1 MATNVAPSKNTGGEG
16 FNFENDVCAWLLASM
31 LVGEPV
37 FGADCGAPVRLDF
50 QTGTGPN
57 RWFLDDVLVTTAV
70 GPHQHRFALSVKSNK
85 QFTATSAPSDF
96 VTAAWEQWL
105 HIGSPVFEAQQD
117 FMGIVTAPLSYA
129 AKTSLDGLVDK
140 ARVNDPILFA
150 ARLATPNWANRKE
163 LALFNSFACPVSL
176 GQATTDED
184 TARLLTRLRFVQRD
198 FEAIASESQNIAIVL
213 CRRAVRT
220 RTSADAQA
228 LWSILRDLASELRP
242 RAGSLTLSE
251 LIDRLRARVVLAD
264 YPDHAADWATLDA
277 RSAREA
283 GLIRDSIAD
292 RIHFPRVAEVSGVL
306 DALAENA
313 HVSLLG
319 TSGVGKSALAKMAF
333 EHRRSKGERTL
344 WIDASSI
351 DGATNFGGFE
361 LSLQLLQPLAELLAK
376 EASRDPVIII
386 DGIDRLCADRSF
398 RTVATLLRA
407 VNCGPQATRWR
418 VLAVCQSQ
426 EWQRVLESLHRAGAE
441 LAVWR
446 EHEPL
451 LRQQDAIQPIR
462 DSVPKL
468 ARLMLEP
475 RVGALLSNLKLLDL
489 VVRRLD
495 GGADI
500 DASAL
505 VGESS
510 VAEWFWIAEIDRG
523 PDRLARVR
531 FARSLAQVQAD
542 QLAATVS
549 VDSIDPSSLAAAQSL
564 TVDQLLVQLP
574 GDRLAFAHDLYG
586 DWARFRILQD
596 NRANLA
602 AFLKDRHE
610 SPLWHRAIRL
620 LGNHLLE
627 RDGGV
632 EEWKALISSFGQG
645 EMTNVRDLLLEAP
658 AFAVNAGPLLER
670 VFPDLVAGDGVLL
683 RRLLNRFLAF
693 ASVPNPRMQLIARA
707 VGMDANAARAAY
719 RQPHWPYWLDVL
731 RVLHVYRDDAVRVAP
746 SEIAKIVEMWLEFA
760 SAVGIRRREAAALAV
775 MLGQRA
781 LDSRHEWFD
790 SDPHEDRQRFYKC
803 ALLAAPER
811 PDDVV
816 DLARAAAERVPRL
829 VTETV
834 QPLTTSSLGPV
845 VIRGPWADGPL
856 ARVDDDFQ
864 HVILEMPGIEH
875 LYRVR
880 PAAAR
885 EVILACLLHA
895 PQQVPWASIGLTER
909 ELGLAHRRWTPAL
922 FTRGPFL
929 LCLQLDFI
937 EGLELIMR
945 LVECATER
953 SNEEFTRS
961 LSDWQ
966 ASAAEEGRS
975 EAAIEEAL
983 RGMPRRCLVL
993 HDGSKELSFSGDAGS
1008 YGWSAGVMCPGGFSP
1023 FPPSAVTCA
1032 LMALEKYFYL
1042 RLDAGHDIADEVSAT
1057 FARCRTVAP
1066 LGVLVDVG
1074 KRQRTLF
1081 EGPLQSLL
1089 SAAELYGWE
1098 IAKMVQGRASLMIG
1112 AFMNGPK
1119 FITLAQDFHGLAHRE
1134 INLRHVA
1141 MDLLLKRDEMRT
1153 FFSSVREWWN
1163 GRRAA
1168 GEQLFDMA
1176 SQLDLLLDATNY
1188 EVREDSTHG
1197 YVVVNTALERMENAR
1212 AEEHQELNDQML
1224 VLCLPTRCRTILDE
1238 RHVQTDLQL
1247 EDLWQTWEHIRKLST
1262 TVPALAAGEEPF
1274 GDEHLNAIMGG
1285 VAVFLWHEEWMSRHE
1300 GRRAEVEGV
1309 LQFILSDDSS
1319 NRSEFRSELDA
1330 STWTW
1335 NCFLAEAAAMLWT
1348 LSPKDVR
1355 WRRLVAEGAFA
1366 RKYTAVRLLFVRCNE
1381 RRGALGDDFGRLRR
1395 LVLDWAHVRDR
1406 VNALQSMQNMIPPI
1420 DDQELNRLLADVK
1433 AWADQT
1439 ISSFVDGTI
1448 APLAVDWRHFDEAG
1462 RFAEIDF
1469 LRQGWP
1475 DSRLMDF
1482 HLVRCS
1488 HDWMPLPDGAQSPEE
1503 RIEAIDF
1510 WRVALEVVTAK
1521 PRADLKRR
1529 DQQYPNDD
1537 ESWVLENAAAVVL
1550 QLGSA
1555 ENPEAFWALIIEL
1568 HSEAHDWPELFL
1580 NALHRRALAAEVT
1593 PTTYA
1598 ALVREIAKRAFTDIE
1613 GDRRWPWHEKAW
1625 DALLGIDYT
1634 LSHLWA
1640 DRHADHV
1647 VAIWDVISLW
1657 MEKTPQEG
1665 QRLSGFAS
1673 WLSKSAAALIRLR
1686 SLPWLLNELRAG
1698 DLRSD
1703 YRESEVGDAVAGL
1716 LNVIWDK
1723 EQSQLRASS
1732 ESSDAFR
1739 GLLSWLVERQNS
1751 RGLELQGRIGGLA

>member
-1 MATNVAPSKNTGGEG
+1 MATNVAPPKNTGGGG
-16 FNFENDVCAWLLASM
+16 FAFEDDVCAGLLASM
-31 LVGEPV
+31 LVGEAV
-37 FGADCGAPVRLDF
+37 FGVDCGPLVRLDF
-50 QTGTGPN
+50 QTRPDG
-57 RWFLDDVLVTTAV
+57 WFLDDILVTTAV
-70 GPHQHRFALSVKSNK
+70 GPLHHRFALSVKSNP

-96 VTAAWEQWL
+96 VAAAWEQWL
-105 HIGSPVFEAQQD
+105 HIGSAVFDASRD
-117 FMGIVTAPLSYA
+117 FMGLVTAQLSGVA
-129 AKTSLDGLVDK
+129 ASSVFGLGEK
-140 ARVNDPILFA
+140 ARVNDPSLFP
-150 ARLATPNWANRKE
+150 ARLATPNWASADER
-163 LALFNSFACPVSL
+163 AMFASFACPPSL
-176 GQATTDED
+176 GQTTTDVD
-184 TARLLTRLRFVQRD
+184 SARLLQRLRFLHRD
-198 FEAIASESQNIAIVL
+198 FGALASESQNSALEL
-213 CRRAVRT
+213 CRRAVR
-220 RTSADAQA
+220 SHLAIDAQA

-251 LIDRLRARVVLAD
+251 LIDRLRTRVALAD

-283 GLIRDSIAD
+283 GLIRDSIAG
-292 RIHFPRVAEVSGVL
+292 RIHLPRDAQVAGIV
-306 DALAENA
+306 DALAENVR
-313 HVSLLG
+313 VSLLG
-319 TSGVGKSALAKMAF
+319 TSGVGKSALAKLVF
-333 EHRRSKGERTL
+333 EHRLAKGERTL
-344 WIDASSI
+344 WIDAPSI
-351 DGATNFGGFE
+351 DGASDFGGFE
-361 LSLQLLQPLAELLAK
+361 SSLQLLQPLAELLAK

-407 VNCGPQATRWR
+407 LNCGHQATRWR
-418 VLAVCQSQ
+418 VLAVCQSE

-446 EHEPL
+446 EHEPH
-451 LRQQDAIQPIR
+451 LRQQDDIRPIR

-510 VAEWFWIAEIDRG
+510 VAEWFWSAEIDRG

-549 VDSIDPSSLAAAQSL
+549 VDSIDPSSLDAAQSL
-564 TVDQLLVQLP
+564 TADHLLVQLP

-586 DWARFRILQD
+586 DWARFRILQ
-596 NRANLA
+596 NHRANLA
-602 AFLKDRHE
+602 AFLQNRHE

-620 LGNHLLE
+620 LGIHLLE

-632 EEWKALISSFGQG
+632 EEWKSLISSFGQG

-683 RRLLNRFLAF
+683 RRLLTRFLAF

-731 RVLHVYRDDAVRVAP
+731 RVLHVHRDDAVRVAP
-746 SEIAKIVEMWLEFA
+746 SEVAKIVEMWLAFA
-760 SAVGIRRREAAALAV
+760 SPGGIRRREAAAIAV

-781 LDSRHEWFD
+781 VDSRDERFD
-790 SDPHEDRQRFYKC
+790 SDPHEDRQRFYRC

-816 DLARAAAERVPRL
+816 DLARVAAERVPRL
-829 VTETV
+829 VSETV

-845 VIRGPWADGPL
+845 VMRGPWADGPL

-864 HVILEMPGIEH
+864 HVILERPGIEE

-895 PQQVPWASIGLTER
+895 PQQVPWASIGMSER
-909 ELGLAHRRWTPAL
+909 ELGLAHRRWTPSL

-953 SNEEFTRS
+953 SNEELTRS
-961 LSDWQ
+961 LSEWQ

-975 EAAIEEAL
+975 EAANEEATG
-983 RGMPRRCLVL
+983 GMPRRCLVL
-993 HDGSKELSFSGDAGS
+993 HDGTKELSFSGDAGS
-1008 YGWSAGVMCPGGFSP
+1008 YGWSAGVICPGGFSP
-1023 FPPSAVTCA
+1023 FPPSAVTSA

-1081 EGPLQSLL
+1081 EGPLQALL

-1098 IAKMVQGRASLMIG
+1098 IAKMVQGRTSLMIG
-1112 AFMNGPK
+1112 AFLNGRE

-1134 INLRHVA
+1134 IDLRHVA
-1141 MDLLLKRDEMRT
+1141 MDLLLKRDEIRT
-1153 FFSSVREWWN
+1153 FFSSVREWWT

-1168 GEQLFDMA
+1168 GEQLVDMA
-1176 SQLDLLLDATNY
+1176 DQLDLLLDAANY

-1197 YVVVNTALERMENAR
+1197 HVVVNTALERMENAR
-1212 AEEHQELNDQML
+1212 AAERQERNDQML
-1224 VLCLPTRCRTILDE
+1224 VLCFPTRCRTILDE
-1238 RHVQTDLQL
+1238 RHVQTDSQL

-1262 TVPALAAGEEPF
+1262 TVPALAGSEELS
-1274 GDEHLNAIMGG
+1274 GDEYVNAIMGG
-1285 VAVFLWHEEWMSRHE
+1285 IAVLLWHEEWMSRHE

-1309 LQFILSDDSS
+1309 LQFILSDDLSD
-1319 NRSEFRSELDA
+1319 RAAFRSELDA

-1335 NCFLAEAAAMLWT
+1335 DCFLAEAAAMLWA

-1366 RKYTAVRLLFVRCNE
+1366 RKYTAVRLLFVRCKE

-1406 VNALQSMQNMIPPI
+1406 VNALWSMQNMIPPI
-1420 DDQELNRLLADVK
+1420 DDQEFNRLLTDVE
-1433 AWADQT
+1433 AWVEQK
-1439 ISSFVDGTI
+1439 ISSFVDGAI
-1448 APLAVDWRHFDEAG
+1448 APLAVDWRHFDEAS
-1462 RFAEIDF
+1462 RFAEIDG

-1488 HDWMPLPDGAQSPEE
+1488 HDWMPLPDGAQCPEE
-1503 RIEAIDF
+1503 RIEAIEF
-1510 WRVALEVVTAK
+1510 WRVALEVATA
-1521 PRADLKRR
+1521 RARTVLNRR

-1537 ESWVLENAAAVVL
+1537 ERWVLETAAAVVL
-1550 QLGSA
+1550 QLDSA
-1555 ENPEAFWALIIEL
+1555 ETPESFWGPIVDLQC
-1568 HSEAHDWPELFL
+1568 EAHDWPELFL
-1580 NALHRRALAAEVT
+1580 NALHRRALTAEVT

-1598 ALVREIAKRAFTDIE
+1598 ALIREIARRSFTE
-1613 GDRRWPWHEKAW
+1613 GDGERRWPRHERAW
-1625 DALLGIDYT
+1625 GALLGIDDW
-1634 LSHLWA
+1634 LSDLWA
-1640 DRHADHV
+1640 DRHGDHV

-1657 MEKTPQEG
+1657 MEKAPQEG

-1673 WLSKSAAALIRLR
+1673 WLSKSAAASIRLR
-1686 SLPWLLNELRAG
+1686 SLPWLLNELQARNS
-1698 DLRSD
+1698 RSD
-1703 YRESEVGDAVAGL
+1703 YRGSEVGDAVAGL
-1716 LNVIWDK
+1716 LNVIWDE

>member
-1 MATNVAPSKNTGGEG
+1 
-16 FNFENDVCAWLLASM
+16 LA
-31 LVGEPV
+31 
-37 FGADCGAPVRLDF
+37 
-50 QTGTGPN
+50 
-57 RWFLDDVLVTTAV
+57 
-70 GPHQHRFALSVKSNK
+70 
-85 QFTATSAPSDF
+85 
-96 VTAAWEQWL
+96 
-105 HIGSPVFEAQQD
+105 I
-117 FMGIVTAPLSYA
+117 
-129 AKTSLDGLVDK
+129 
-140 ARVNDPILFA
+140 
-150 ARLATPNWANRKE
+150 
-163 LALFNSFACPVSL
+163 
-176 GQATTDED
+176 
-184 TARLLTRLRFVQRD
+184 
-198 FEAIASESQNIAIVL
+198 
-213 CRRAVRT
+213 
-220 RTSADAQA
+220 DAQA

-251 LIDRLRARVVLAD
+251 LIYRLHARVVLAD
-264 YPDHAADWATLDA
+264 YPDHASDWATLDA

-292 RIHFPRVAEVSGVL
+292 RIHFPRDAEVSGVL
-306 DALAENA
+306 DALAGNA

-351 DGATNFGGFE
+351 DGAADFGGFE

-451 LRQQDAIQPIR
+451 LRQQDDIRPIR

-500 DASAL
+500 DAWAL

-510 VAEWFWIAEIDRG
+510 VAEWFWSAEIDRG
-523 PDRLARVR
+523 PNRLARVR

-549 VDSIDPSSLAAAQSL
+549 VESIDPSSIAAAQSL
-564 TVDQLLVQLP
+564 TADQLLVQLP

-602 AFLKDRHE
+602 AFLKDRHA

-620 LGNHLLE
+620 LGIHLLE

-632 EEWKALISSFGQG
+632 EEWKTLISSFGQG

-707 VGMDANAARAAY
+707 VGMDTNAARAAY

-731 RVLHVYRDDAVRVAP
+731 RVLHVHRDDAVRVAP

-760 SAVGIRRREAAALAV
+760 SPGGIRRPETAAIAV

-781 LDSRHEWFD
+781 IHFRDNWLD
-790 SDPHEDRQRFYKC
+790 SDPPEDRQRFYKC
-803 ALLAAPER
+803 ALLAALER

-816 DLARAAAERVPRL
+816 NLARVAAERVPRSVAEAVRPPTDSIL
-829 VTETV
+829 V
-834 QPLTTSSLGPV
+834 PV
-845 VIRGPWADGPL
+845 AMRGPWTDGPL
-856 ARVDDDFQ
+856 ARVDEDFQ
-864 HVILEMPGIEH
+864 HVILEGPSIDR

-885 EVILACLLHA
+885 EVILACLLHE
-895 PQQVPWASIGLTER
+895 PQEVTWASSGMCDR
-909 ELGLAHRRWTPAL
+909 ELGLTHRHWTPSL
-922 FTRGPFL
+922 FTQGPFL
-929 LCLQLDFI
+929 LCLQLNFT

-945 LVECATER
+945 LVEFATEQ
-953 SNEEFTRS
+953 SIEASHSHLNEWR
-961 LSDWQ
+961 
-966 ASAAEEGRS
+966 AGAVKEGRS
-975 EAAIEEAL
+975 ETEIEEAM
-983 RGMPRRCLVL
+983 RGMLRQCLVL
-993 HDGSKELSFSGDAGS
+993 HDGTKELLFSGDAGS

-1081 EGPLQSLL
+1081 EGPLQALL

-1098 IAKMVQGRASLMIG
+1098 IAKMVQGRTRLMIG
-1112 AFMNGPK
+1112 AFMNGRE

-1134 INLRHVA
+1134 IDLRHVA
-1141 MDLLLKRDEMRT
+1141 KDLLLKRDEMRT

-1168 GEQLFDMA
+1168 GEQLVDMA
-1176 SQLDLLLDATNY
+1176 CQLDLLLDATNY

-1197 YVVVNTALERMENAR
+1197 HVVVNTALERMENAR
-1212 AEEHQELNDQML
+1212 AAERQERNDQML
-1224 VLCLPTRCRTILDE
+1224 VLSLPTRCRTILDE
-1238 RHVQTDLQL
+1238 RHVQTDSQL

-1262 TVPALAAGEEPF
+1262 TVPALAAGEELS
-1274 GDEHLNAIMGG
+1274 GDEYVNAIMGG
-1285 VAVFLWHEEWMSRHE
+1285 IAVFLWHEEWMSRQK

-1309 LQFILSDDSS
+1309 LQSILSDDLSD
-1319 NRSEFRSELDA
+1319 RSAFRSELDA
-1330 STWTW
+1330 STWTRD
-1335 NCFLAEAAAMLWT
+1335 CFLAEAAAMLWA

-1366 RKYTAVRLLFVRCNE
+1366 RKYTAVRLLFARCIE
-1381 RRGALGDDFGRLRR
+1381 RRGALGDHFGRLRR

-1406 VNALQSMQNMIPPI
+1406 VNALRSMQNMIPPI
-1420 DDQELNRLLADVK
+1420 DDQELNRLLADVEV
-1433 AWADQT
+1433 WAEQK
-1439 ISSFVDGTI
+1439 ISSFVDGAI
-1448 APLAVDWRHFDEAG
+1448 APLAVDWRHFDEAS
-1462 RFAEIDF
+1462 RFSEIDA

-1488 HDWMPLPDGAQSPEE
+1488 HDWMPLPDGAQSPQE

-1510 WRVALEVVTAK
+1510 WRVALDIVAAR

-1529 DQQYPNDD
+1529 DYHYPNDD
-1537 ESWVLENAAAVVL
+1537 EMWVLENTAAVVL

-1555 ENPEAFWALIIEL
+1555 ENPESFWGPIVDL

-1580 NALHRRALAAEVT
+1580 NALHRCALTAEVT

-1598 ALVREIAKRAFTDIE
+1598 ALVREIARRAFTE
-1613 GDRRWPWHEKAW
+1613 VNGERRWPWHEKVW
-1625 DALLGIDYT
+1625 DALLGINYSS
-1634 LSHLWA
+1634 SHLWA
-1640 DRHADHV
+1640 GRHAGHV
-1647 VAIWDVISLW
+1647 LAIWDVISLW
-1657 MEKTPQEG
+1657 MEQALQEG
-1665 QRLSGFAS
+1665 QRISGFARWLSQPAAASIRIRSLS
-1673 WLSKSAAALIRLR
+1673 WLLIKLQA
-1686 SLPWLLNELRAG
+1686 SHPQSEYCEG
-1698 DLRSD
+1698 
-1703 YRESEVGDAVAGL
+1703 EVGDSVAGL
-1716 LNVIWDK
+1716 LNVIWD
-1723 EQSQLRASS
+1723 EDQSRLP
-1732 ESSDAFR
+1732 ESRESLDAFR
-1739 GLLSWLVERQNS
+1739 GLLSWLCNCQNS
-1751 RGLELQGRIGGLA
+1751 GGLELQGRIGGLA